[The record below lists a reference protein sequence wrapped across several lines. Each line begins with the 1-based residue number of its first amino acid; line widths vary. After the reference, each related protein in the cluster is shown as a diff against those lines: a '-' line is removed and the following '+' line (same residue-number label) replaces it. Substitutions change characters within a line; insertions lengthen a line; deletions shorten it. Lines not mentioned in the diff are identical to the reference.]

1 MERGKIKYFAI
12 LVIVFLAAIV
22 VFFCFFSPDKQVESP
37 TDQLNEYMDSASNN
51 NDDKQGQETSDDLLN
66 EGSASSSES
75 ENTSEKPSQLR
86 DETDEQT
93 EEPVTQVPEYFGPV
107 SNGSKELQAQKRL
120 EDLLKAS
127 SVAAGDPENS
137 GGEIAQLLYEGTKIR
152 VIETDDSACKIKV
165 TYPNAKALLSEIS
178 QDPLYNGSLED
189 ILTEMLARLES
200 GNVEVVTET
209 VTTTMLDGTPE
220 INDALLNAYYGGL
233 LSFYEDHIDK
243 GLQSRID
250 G

>member
-1 MERGKIKYFAI
+1 MKRGRIKFFAI
-12 LVIVFLAAIV
+12 LGIVFLAAIV
-22 VFFCFFSPDKQVESP
+22 VFFCFFSPDKQGESP
-37 TDQLNEYMDSASNN
+37 TDQLDEYTDSVSNN
-51 NDDKQGQETSDDLLN
+51 NDDEQVEENPDDLLD

-75 ENTSEKPSQLR
+75 ENTSEETSQLR
-86 DETDEQT
+86 EETDEQAKDP
-93 EEPVTQVPEYFGPV
+93 ETQVPEYVGPV
-107 SNGSKELQAQKRL
+107 SNGSKEYQAQKNL
-120 EDLLKAS
+120 VGLLNES
-127 SVAAGDPENS
+127 SAAAGDPENS
-137 GGEIAQLLYEGTKIR
+137 GGEVSQLLYESTKFQ
-152 VIETDDSACKIKV
+152 VIEVDDSTCKIEV
-165 TYPNAKALLSEIS
+165 TYPNAKALLSELS
-178 QDPLYNGSLED
+178 QNPSYNGSADD

-233 LSFYEDHIDK
+233 LSFYEEQIDM